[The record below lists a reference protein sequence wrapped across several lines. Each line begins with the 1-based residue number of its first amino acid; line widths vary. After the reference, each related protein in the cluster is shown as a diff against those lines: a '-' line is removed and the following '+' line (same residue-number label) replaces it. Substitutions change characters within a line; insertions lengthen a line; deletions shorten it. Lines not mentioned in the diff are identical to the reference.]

1 MPDKMPRIEI
11 YTTMFCG
18 FCHRAKRLLQERGV
32 EFTEIDVLADGAR
45 RKEMHQRSGGRTSVP
60 QIFIDGRH
68 VGGCNELY
76 ELDRSGKLA
85 SMIRGG
91 AV

>member
-1 MPDKMPRIEI
+1 MAKIEI
-11 YTTMFCG
+11 YTTLFCG
-18 FCHRAKRLLQERGV
+18 YCHRAKKLLQDRGA
-32 EFTEIDVLADGAR
+32 EFTEIDVLADGGR
-45 RKEMHQRSGGRTSVP
+45 RAEMQRRTGGQSSVP

-85 SMIRGG
+85 ALIAGAGG
-91 AV
+91 